1 MLATIPTTP
10 ITAIPETNPVERTPL
25 PMKNDRSKQ
34 LFDEANKTLVG
45 GVNSPVRAFNGVG
58 GSPFFVQ
65 SGKGPTITDVDGNT
79 LIDYV
84 LSWGPLVL
92 GHANAE
98 IEAAVSKALSQGASF
113 GIPTEAEIRLAEK
126 LVAMVPCLEK
136 VRLVNSGTEATMS
149 AIRLARGYTG
159 RDLVVKIEG
168 CYHGHVDSLLVK
180 AGSGLTTLGVPTSP
194 GIPEG
199 IAATT
204 LTVPYNDLASVEA
217 VFAAHSDKI
226 ACIIVE
232 PVAGNMGV
240 IPPEKN
246 YLAGLQ
252 KITQSNG
259 ALLIF
264 DEVMTGFRVALGGA
278 QERYGITPDLCTLGK
293 VIGGGL
299 PVGAYGGS
307 AKIMDHLSPVGPVY
321 QAGTLSGNPLAT
333 AAGLA
338 ALNSLSAPGVFESIE
353 NKLTDLGAGLKSIAA
368 AAGIPIYQTQV
379 GTMACMFFHEGPVR
393 NYADATASNTDR
405 YAKFFW
411 GMLDRGVYFAP
422 SQFEAC
428 FMSAAHE
435 SAHLEKTL
443 DAAREVFATL

>member
-1 MLATIPTTP
+1 MTM
-10 ITAIPETNPVERTPL
+10 ET
-25 PMKNDRSKQ
+25 SKR

-58 GSPFFVQ
+58 GHPFFVH
-65 SGKGPTITDVDGNT
+65 SGDGPVLTDVDGNE

-84 LSWGPLVL
+84 LSWGPLIL
-92 GHANAE
+92 GHCDPVVE
-98 IEAAVSKALSQGASF
+98 SAVREALSRGASF
-113 GIPTEAEIRLAEK
+113 GIPTEAEIQLAEK
-126 LVAMVPCLEK
+126 LVEMVPCLEK

-159 RDLVVKIEG
+159 RDLIVKVEG

-194 GIPEG
+194 GIPEA

-204 LTVPYNDLASVEA
+204 LTVPFNDLTALEA
-217 VFAAHSDKI
+217 VFSAHGAQI
-226 ACIIVE
+226 AGLIIE

-240 IPPEKN
+240 IPPVEG
-246 YLAGLQ
+246 YLAGIQ
-252 KITQSNG
+252 KITKDHG

-293 VIGGGL
+293 VIGAGL

-307 AKIMDHLSPVGPVY
+307 AEIMDHLSPVGPVY

-338 ALNSLSAPGVFESIE
+338 ALARLSEPGVFDGIE
-353 NKLTDLGAGLKSIAA
+353 AKLTALGEGMADIAKE
-368 AAGIPIYQTQV
+368 AGIPIYQTQV

-393 NYADATASNTDR
+393 NYEEATASNTER
-405 YAKFFW
+405 YGKFFW
-411 GMLDRGVYFAP
+411 GMLERGVYFAP

-428 FMSAAHE
+428 FMSGAHE
-435 SAHLEKTL
+435 AGDIDKTL
-443 DAAREVFATL
+443 EAAREVFATL